1 MFDLAELCELT
12 AESAMEEQ
20 CRGTLV
26 LDIRHW
32 KQFASFH
39 LPGSLQIGLSGHF
52 ASWSAIMIEP
62 KRRLLLVV
70 ASANDAKEAQIRLA
84 RVGIEGV
91 IGYLLANEQT
101 WRELNLPLEEVVIL
115 GSDDLHAYRQQGGTF
130 KIVDVRSRSEWLRG
144 HLAGASCEPLQE
156 LDWES
161 ASRLLQDPKPTI
173 IFCQE
178 GYRAMIAASLLL
190 RHGHR
195 EVRVLPGGIERQL
208 VKQAEPFDSVPQG
221 GSPATLQE
229 C

>member
-12 AESAMEEQ
+12 AESVMEEQ
-20 CRGTLV
+20 HRGTLV

-39 LPGSLQIGLSGHF
+39 LPASLQIGLSGHF

-70 ASANDAKEAQIRLA
+70 PSAKDAKEAQIRLA

-91 IGYLLANEQT
+91 IGYLLANEVK
-101 WRELNLPLEEVVIL
+101 WRELKLPLEEIAIL
-115 GSDDLHAYRQQGGTF
+115 RSEDLHDSRQQNVPF
-130 KIVDVRSRSEWLRG
+130 KLVDVRSRAEWLRG

-161 ASRLLQDPKPTI
+161 ASRLSQDAKPTV

-195 EVRVLPGGIERQL
+195 EVRVLPGGIEGQL
-208 VKQAEPFDSVPQG
+208 TAGLKQSPGSRVEQFESVPQR
-221 GSPATLQE
+221 
-229 C
+229 